1 MGRLERDR
9 IDAYGS
15 DTQYV
20 ADLIIVGIMRG
31 LRVLMVSG
39 AVLLAAIRALAV
51 EQAAQQIR
59 LIRGRRVLQRVLQI
73 MEGFPQER
81 ACKKCCAGSK
91 SGKSLESRS
100 GSEHFEYLSSSQ
112 RLFRTERKSMV
123 GWHL

>member
-9 IDAYGS
+9 VDAYGS

-51 EQAAQQIR
+51 ELAAQQIR
-59 LIRGRRVLQRVLQI
+59 LIRGLRLLKRVLQV
-73 MEGFPQER
+73 MEGFP
-81 ACKKCCAGSK
+81 
-91 SGKSLESRS
+91 
-100 GSEHFEYLSSSQ
+100 
-112 RLFRTERKSMV
+112 
-123 GWHL
+123 